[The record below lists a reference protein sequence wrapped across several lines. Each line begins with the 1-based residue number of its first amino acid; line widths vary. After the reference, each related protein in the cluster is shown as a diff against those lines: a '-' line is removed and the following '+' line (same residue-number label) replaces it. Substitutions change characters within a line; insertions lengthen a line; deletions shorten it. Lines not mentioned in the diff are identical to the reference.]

1 MHPAWHNRNFDLI
14 LAARALMS
22 SGRALAGILV
32 PIYLAVDGFTAFEL
46 AIYVMVVAAVAAVA
60 STLIGGVSDHVGRR
74 PFLIGVPLVT
84 ALSGLVFA
92 FSQSLPLLFVM
103 GALGSLGRG
112 AGAGAGN
119 VGPYMPA
126 ESALITEILPSKQRN
141 AGFGRVSF
149 ASSLGALA
157 GGLLALLVPS
167 AHSHGAAAI
176 AVFRGGFIATAV
188 VSALAGLI
196 AVGLSEPPRGA
207 GAAVSP
213 PAAMRRR
220 GWPQMPRQSRWL
232 LYRLWVTN
240 TFNGVAVGMFGPF
253 ITYWFYRR
261 FGASASQV
269 GLLFAVINAVT
280 MFSALS
286 AAGLAKRWG
295 LVRAVSVVRIST
307 AVLIIPMILA
317 PSFLVAGAF
326 YLVRMLIQRIAL
338 PLRQSYTVG
347 LADPAER
354 GAVAALSNMPS
365 QLAMSFSPLATGY
378 LLDEV
383 SLSLP
388 FEIAAFFQLMNA
400 VTFWALFRRHPPA
413 EERGLARAAR
423 PPGTPAAQVP
433 GEEPRPQGAPDA

>member
-14 LAARALMS
+14 LTARALMS
-22 SGRALAGILV
+22 AGRALGGILV
-32 PIYLAVDGFTAFEL
+32 PIYLAVQGFSGFEL
-46 AIYVMVVAAVAAVA
+46 ALYVMAVAAFSAVA
-60 STLIGGVSDHVGRR
+60 SALIGGVSDQIGRR

-84 ALSGLVFA
+84 AVAALAFA
-92 FSQSLPLLFVM
+92 FSRSVPLLFVM

-112 AGAGAGN
+112 SGAGAGS
-119 VGPYMPA
+119 VGPYQPA
-126 ESALITEILPSKQRN
+126 ESAMITEILPGEQRN

-149 ASSLGALA
+149 ASSAGALI

-167 AHSHGAAAI
+167 AQSHGAAAT
-176 AVFRGGFIATAV
+176 AVFRDGFLATAV
-188 VSALAGLI
+188 VSAVAGLI
-196 AVGLSEPPRGA
+196 AVGLSEPSRSGGHA
-207 GAAVSP
+207 
-213 PAAMRRR
+213 PAQARRS
-220 GWPQMPRQSRWL
+220 GWPKMPQRSRWL

-269 GLLFAVINAVT
+269 GVLFAIINAVT

-286 AAGLAKRWG
+286 AAGMARRWG
-295 LVRAVSVVRIST
+295 LVRAVGVVRIAQ

-317 PSFLVAGAF
+317 PSFAAAGGF
-326 YLVRMLIQRIAL
+326 YLVRMLVQRLGL

-354 GAVAALSNMPS
+354 GTVAALSNVPS
-365 QLAMSFSPLATGY
+365 QLAMSVSPLATGY

-388 FEIAAFFQLMNA
+388 FEIAAFFQFVNA
-400 VTFWALFRRHPPA
+400 VSFWALFRGHPPA
-413 EERGLARAAR
+413 EERAKGAERG
-423 PPGTPAAQVP
+423 PGEVPAQVP
-433 GEEPRPQGAPDA
+433 GAGPRP